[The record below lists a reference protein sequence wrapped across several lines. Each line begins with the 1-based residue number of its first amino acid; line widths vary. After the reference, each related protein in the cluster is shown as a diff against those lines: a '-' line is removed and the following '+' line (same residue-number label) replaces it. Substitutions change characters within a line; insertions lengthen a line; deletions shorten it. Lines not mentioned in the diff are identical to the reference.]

1 MVLAKI
7 DEKTLRV
14 KYLRAL
20 EKFANTAISAL
31 KKENFDKEKFQE
43 RMEKNKKIVKKC
55 EAVNLNSSYNKSLE
69 NFVNHCL
76 DFSKQKEEL
85 LSLAN
90 ALDKLKKGEKKEKH
104 KTYLKDYYD

>member
-1 MVLAKI
+1 
-7 DEKTLRV
+7 
-14 KYLRAL
+14 
-20 EKFANTAISAL
+20 
-31 KKENFDKEKFQE
+31 
-43 RMEKNKKIVKKC
+43 
-55 EAVNLNSSYNKSLE
+55 SLE